1 TGIYIICYAAYYF
14 LCINSFIK
22 IVMADKK

>member
-1 TGIYIICYAAYYF
+1 IICYAAYYF

>member
-1 TGIYIICYAAYYF
+1 IYIICYAAYYF